1 MSINP
6 KLKTACFFSIF
17 PFLQFLH
24 GQELE
29 REVIGSAGTFAISNY
44 GSMAWTIGEVTID
57 TYSNNDFFL
66 TQGFHQPSNK
76 NVVVTDTD
84 FFIPDGFSPNEDLIN
99 DVFFIHGI
107 LKYPKN
113 SIEIFNRWGN
123 LVFEATPYINQWDG
137 TTKLGITV
145 GSDELPVGTY
155 FYLLN
160 LGNGSEIIKGTIY
173 LNR

>member
-1 MSINP
+1 MNINP
-6 KLKTACFFSIF
+6 KLTFTCILSVF
-17 PFLQFLH
+17 PCMSSLY

-29 REVIGSAGTFAISNY
+29 REVIGSAGTFATSNF

-57 TYSNNDFFL
+57 TYSSNDFFL
-66 TQGFHQPSNK
+66 TQGFHQPTNK
-76 NVVVTDTD
+76 HVIVVDSD
-84 FFIPDGFSPNEDLIN
+84 FFIPEGFSPNEDLVN
-99 DVFFIHGI
+99 DVFFIRGI

-123 LVFEATPYINQWDG
+123 LVFEAAPYINQWDG
-137 TTKLGITV
+137 TTKIGLNV

-155 FYLLN
+155 FYILN
-160 LGNGSEIIKGTIY
+160 LGDGTDIIKGTIY